1 MRILMVSD
9 VYFPRVNG
17 VSTSIRTFR
26 DDLAELGHVCE
37 LVVPEYPG
45 RNGADDARVTRV
57 RSRGVPR
64 DPEDRMMVRR
74 ELRRA
79 TAKFRAG
86 DFDVLHIQ
94 TPFVAHYAGLEL
106 ARRLQLP
113 VVESYHTYFE
123 HYLHHYVPLL
133 PSTWMKSLAR
143 RLTLSQCQQVAAVIA
158 PSRPMAEALRA
169 YGVRTRIEVLPT
181 GLDARRFVSG
191 DRNRFRAARGIDA
204 QRPVALF
211 VGRVAHEKNID
222 FLLRMLVKLRQEVPQ
237 LLLVLAGEG
246 PAQAHCRELVR
257 QLGLEAAVMFVGNM
271 DRDTEL
277 LDCYAAAD
285 VFVFASRTETQG
297 LVLLEAMA
305 QGTPVVSTAVMGTAE
320 VLAGTRGSVV
330 VPEDEAT
337 FAAAVTRLLRDPARR
352 AELSAA
358 ARADATWWSSRAMAQ
373 ELVALYES
381 VTQVR
386 GFMDPS
392 SSRHHPV
399 AGRMEHE
406 VA

>member
-1 MRILMVSD
+1 MRILMLSD

-26 DDLAELGHVCE
+26 DDLAELGQVCE
-37 LVVPEYPG
+37 LVAPEYPG
-45 RNGADDARVTRV
+45 RPASDDAQVTRI

-74 ELRRA
+74 DLRRA

-94 TPFVAHYAGLEL
+94 TPFVAHYGGLEL

-133 PSTWMKSLAR
+133 PSTWLQSCAR
-143 RLTLSQCQQVAAVIA
+143 RLTLSQCRQVAAVIA
-158 PSRPMAEALRA
+158 PSRPMAEALQA

-191 DRNRFRAARGIDA
+191 DRSRFRAVRGIDA

-211 VGRVAHEKNID
+211 VGRIAHEKNID
-222 FLLRMLVKLRQEVPQ
+222 FLLRMLVRLRQQVPQ
-237 LLLVLAGEG
+237 LLFVLAGEG

-257 QLGLEAAVMFVGNM
+257 RLGLEAAVMFVGNM

-305 QGTPVVSTAVMGTAE
+305 QGVPVVSTAVMGTAE

-337 FAAAVTRLLRDPARR
+337 FAAAVTGLLRDPARC

-358 ARADATWWSSRAMAQ
+358 ARDDATRWSSRAMAR

-386 GFMDPS
+386 GFMDRS
-392 SSRHHPV
+392 CSRHHPV